1 MSEKFEKIVNLTQHV
16 ATLEQVS
23 EGVIDLPGGEG
34 SYREALIKDLT
45 FENLPKYQSEVTRK
59 AQEIARLVIQYLY
72 DQKIDPKKEKVFAMI
87 GGAPYLMAPLEK
99 ALLQMNIMPIY
110 SFSVRKS
117 IEKVINRVV
126 EKSSIFSHVGWI
138 YGDSPALF
146 WSEFSSLPLNEYD
159 DIETRGEFGGF

>member
-1 MSEKFEKIVNLTQHV
+1 MTEKFLNLTQHV

-23 EGVIDLPGGEG
+23 DGVIDLPDGEG
-34 SYREALIKDLT
+34 SYREALIKSLT

-59 AQEIARLVIQYLY
+59 AQEIAGLVIQYLY

-99 ALLQMNIMPIY
+99 ALIQMNIMPVY

-117 IEKVINRVV
+117 TEKVVNGVV
-126 EKSSIFSHVGWI
+126 EKSSVFSHAGWI

-146 WSEFSSLPLNEYD
+146 WSEFSTSPLNEYD
-159 DIETRGEFGGF
+159 DIETRRELGGL